1 MQPFDRSMAL
11 CICIQG
17 WAVEHEF
24 KLEKADQS
32 KPTEVV
38 DDGTVA
44 KDSIQVAKVP
54 SIPTSAKKKVALQLN
69 SVLEY
74 TNCETY
80 NLTFET
86 DDLIAL
92 SRSIKNWVK
101 TEIATYAGTVAL
113 QHTVLSA
120 LMSSFTWP
128 AYLLKAA
135 DIVDNPWSIACD
147 KADKA
152 GEVLADI
159 LLDKKLVGKRPIK
172 LIGYSLSGRTIYR
185 CIEKL
190 YEHGEA
196 GRGII
201 HEVILIGCPIENST
215 KVWQHM
221 ISVVSGT
228 IFNCYSEKDWL
239 LSFLCRAT
247 LQSNNICGV
256 GRACCKGIV
265 NVDVDRF
272 IHSKHSNY
280 CKVYEKILNYLESP
294 AFLSI
299 DESIELDDVKRGKVS
314 LNIRYGDITD
324 PCRRI
329 TFFKRFQDDIL
340 SGKKTITIR
349 DSSECYYQHGSVV
362 EVFTLEEKEW
372 FCQVKILAIERIMFA
387 DLGEVHAKSE
397 NMTLEELKETIC
409 KIYPGKEELFVIS
422 YALTSTT

>member
-1 MQPFDRSMAL
+1 MKQLITR
-11 CICIQG
+11 I
-17 WAVEHEF
+17 E
-24 KLEKADQS
+24 
-32 KPTEVV
+32 
-38 DDGTVA
+38 
-44 KDSIQVAKVP
+44 
-54 SIPTSAKKKVALQLN
+54 KKKVALQLN

-74 TNCETY
+74 ANCETY

-86 DDLIAL
+86 DDLVAL
-92 SRSIKNWVK
+92 SSSIKNWVK

-159 LLDKKLVGKRPIK
+159 LLDKKLIGKRPIK
-172 LIGYSLSGRTIYR
+172 LIGYSLSGRTVYR

-201 HEVILIGCPIENST
+201 DEVVLIGCPIANSK
-215 KVWQHM
+215 KVWQH
-221 ISVVSGT
+221 ITSVVSGR

-247 LQSNNICGV
+247 LQSSNICGI
-256 GRACCKGIV
+256 GRACCEGIV

-280 CKVYEKILNYLESP
+280 CKVYEKILHSLKSQ
-294 AFLSI
+294 AHLSV
-299 DESIELDDVKRGKVS
+299 DESIELDYVKRGKIS
-314 LNIRYGDITD
+314 LNIRYADITD
-324 PCRRI
+324 PRRRI
-329 TFFKRFQDDIL
+329 TFFQRFQDDIL
-340 SGKKTITIR
+340 SRKKTITIR
-349 DSSECYYQHGSVV
+349 DSSERHYQHGSIV

-372 FCQVKILAIERIMFA
+372 FCQIKILAIERIMFA
-387 DLGEVHAKSE
+387 DLDEVHAKSE
-397 NMTLEELKETIC
+397 NMTLEELRETIC
-409 KIYPGKEELFVIS
+409 KIYPGTEELFVIS
-422 YALTSTT
+422 YDLVDHLMSFIEYIVVQILICVKFVDFVV